1 MASLQCRCQARRTS
15 AGLAAQPRSLPHF
28 CLAQARSASRPPQF
42 LYDIPHSRARAPS
55 RDDAHTEQTGMSEQ
69 KHEQYRAEE
78 AQAMERVVAAT
89 RQVQVAFTALQTHYP
104 PQGSGKPSKLALQT
118 FDAALQALEDAQAT
132 FDEIL
137 NDLLDEK
144 R

>member
-1 MASLQCRCQARRTS
+1 
-15 AGLAAQPRSLPHF
+15 
-28 CLAQARSASRPPQF
+28 
-42 LYDIPHSRARAPS
+42 
-55 RDDAHTEQTGMSEQ
+55 MSEQ
-69 KHEQYRAEE
+69 KYEQYRAEE
-78 AQAMERVVAAT
+78 AQAMERVVNAT
-89 RQVQVAFTALQTHYP
+89 RQVQVAFTALQTQYP

-137 NDLLDEK
+137 NDLLDNK

>member
-1 MASLQCRCQARRTS
+1 
-15 AGLAAQPRSLPHF
+15 
-28 CLAQARSASRPPQF
+28 
-42 LYDIPHSRARAPS
+42 
-55 RDDAHTEQTGMSEQ
+55 MSEQ

-78 AQAMERVVAAT
+78 AQAMESVVAAT
-89 RQVQVAFTALQTHYP
+89 RQVQVAFTALQAHYP

>member
-1 MASLQCRCQARRTS
+1 MN
-15 AGLAAQPRSLPHF
+15 
-28 CLAQARSASRPPQF
+28 
-42 LYDIPHSRARAPS
+42 
-55 RDDAHTEQTGMSEQ
+55 EQ

-89 RQVQVAFTALQTHYP
+89 RQVQVAFTALQAHYP
-104 PQGSGKPSKLALQT
+104 PHGSGKPSKLALQT